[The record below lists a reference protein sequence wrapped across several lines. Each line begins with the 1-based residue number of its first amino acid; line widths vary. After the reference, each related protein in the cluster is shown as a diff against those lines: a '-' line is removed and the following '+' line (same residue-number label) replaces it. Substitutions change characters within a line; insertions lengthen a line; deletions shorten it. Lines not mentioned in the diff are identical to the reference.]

1 MTVFCFQNDV
11 NGSMVTSGQPM
22 FAGSTVNVAA
32 RPIQHGQG
40 SRGNS
45 ALGVGERYDL
55 ASFNYCQFFLL
66 FVVRH

>member
-1 MTVFCFQNDV
+1 
-11 NGSMVTSGQPM
+11 MVTGGQPM
-22 FAGSTVNVAA
+22 FASSSVSVVA
-32 RPIQHGQG
+32 RPIQHGLG

-55 ASFNYCQFFLL
+55 ASCNYCQFFLL